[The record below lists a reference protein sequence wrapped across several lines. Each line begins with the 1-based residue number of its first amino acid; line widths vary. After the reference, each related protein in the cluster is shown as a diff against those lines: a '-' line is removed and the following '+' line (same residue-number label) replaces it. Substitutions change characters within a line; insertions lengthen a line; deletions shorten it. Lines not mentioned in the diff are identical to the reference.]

1 MKMQVVVLL
10 GSSIWLAGCSMTD
23 VSEMAYGSMKGRECM
38 DKRGEISCDLSS
50 QGPVSGGSI
59 VSPGENT
66 NEALEEKA
74 RIIREAHE

>member
-38 DKRGEISCDLSS
+38 DKRGEISC
-50 QGPVSGGSI
+50 
-59 VSPGENT
+59 E
-66 NEALEEKA
+66 
-74 RIIREAHE
+74 